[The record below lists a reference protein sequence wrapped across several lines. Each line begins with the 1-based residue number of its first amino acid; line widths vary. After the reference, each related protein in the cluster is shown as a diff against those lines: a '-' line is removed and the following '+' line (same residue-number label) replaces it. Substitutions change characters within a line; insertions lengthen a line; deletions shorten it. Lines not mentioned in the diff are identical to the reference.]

1 MQYMVRMSLRSAC
14 TCMGTSSVFV
24 WRYGLNFLT
33 TLSNTTC
40 IILFGFNS
48 SNNRC
53 RIIQKAVQRIDQ
65 DEVCKLVSEFQDK
78 VLLFIHDPN
87 GNHVIQRCIQVM
99 SAFPKQVAN
108 DDVVVDDDDC
118 IKPEDDPNSSS
129 TSSLSDQM
137 QFIVDDIVENIEMLS
152 THRYGCRVVQR
163 AVEHCEAAQK
173 KAVLENIVACL
184 DSLIVDHY
192 GEEM

>member
-1 MQYMVRMSLRSAC
+1 MQ
-14 TCMGTSSVFV
+14 
-24 WRYGLNFLT
+24 N
-33 TLSNTTC
+33 TLWFQ
-40 IILFGFNS
+40 LF
-48 SNNRC
+48 NNRC

-118 IKPEDDPNSSS
+118 IKAEDDPNSSS

-192 GEEM
+192 GEEMNLLSYLPVGLLPLQSLLTIVSESYSRSTRTLTTLS